1 MDDTK
6 VPSSNGNGR
15 KRASTR
21 KPRSEAA
28 SSPQPSDASRDN
40 LAANRVE
47 SERARG
53 RGAEEGG
60 RQTGGRGGGARTP
73 GGGARIRGDD
83 PLQTLLAALRAV
95 QGGDFSVRLPE
106 FTSVPVMD
114 DISRA
119 FNAVVTLNSAMTHE
133 MVRVARV
140 VGREGRMAERVS
152 LGDGRGDWATSI
164 NSINALIGDLVQP
177 TTEVARVLVAV
188 AEGDLTQK
196 MALEIDGQPVK
207 GEFLRIGTTVN
218 AMLDQL
224 NSFAAEVT
232 RVAREVGSDGKLG
245 GQAEVKGV
253 SGVWK
258 DLTDNVNLMAN
269 NLTAQVRNIAEVST
283 AVANGDLSKKITVD
297 ARGEVLELKSTI
309 NTMVD
314 QLNGFASEVTRVAR
328 EVGTEGK
335 LGGQAAVPGVS
346 GTWKDLTDNVNFMAS
361 NLTTQV
367 RGIVKVVTAVANGDL
382 TQKLMVPSQGE
393 IAALGSTLNNMTD
406 TLNVFAQQVTSV
418 ARTVGV
424 EGKLGAQAQ
433 VPGAAGTW
441 KDLTDNVN
449 LMANNLTAQV
459 RNIADVTTAVAKG
472 DLSKKITVDVKG
484 EVMELKDTI
493 NTMVDQLRA
502 FASEVTRV
510 AREVGTDGKLGGQAD
525 VKGVAGVWKDLTDNV
540 NSMASNLTT
549 QVRNIALVTT
559 SVANGDL
566 SKKITVDARGEI
578 LELKNTINTMVDQ
591 LNSFASEVTR
601 VAREVGTHGK
611 LGGQAEV
618 KGVSGT
624 WKDLTDNVNVMA
636 VNLTT
641 QVRGIAKVVTAVAN
655 GDLTQR
661 LKMEAK
667 GEVAELA
674 DTINAMTQTLSIFA
688 QQVTDVARTVGVEGK
703 LGAQAVVPGVA
714 GTWKDLTN
722 NVNLLA
728 NNLTDQV
735 RNIAEV
741 TTAVA
746 NGDLSKKITVDAK
759 GEVLELKS
767 TINTMVDQLRGFA
780 SEVTRVAKEVGTEGK
795 LGGQAEVRGVSG
807 VWKDLTDN
815 VNFMA
820 SNLTSQVRGIVRVVT
835 AVANGDLTQ
844 KLMMDAK
851 GEIAALADTINAMTQ
866 TLSIFAQQV
875 TDVARTVGVEGKLGA
890 QAEVPGVAGTWK
902 DLTNNVNLLANNLTA
917 QVRNIAEVTTAVA
930 NGDLSKKITVDAKGE
945 VLELKST
952 INTMVDQLRAFA
964 AEVTR
969 VAKEVG
975 TEGKLG
981 GQADVKGVSGVWK
994 DLTDNVN
1001 VLAGNL
1007 TDQVRNIAKV
1017 TTAVANGDLS
1027 QKITVSVKG
1036 EVLELKN
1043 TINTMVDQLRGFASE
1058 VTRVAKEVGTEGKLG
1073 GQAAVPGVAGV
1084 WKDLTDNVNVLA
1096 GNLTDQVRNIAKVT
1110 TAVANGDLSQKISVE
1125 ARGEILE
1132 LKSTINTMVDQLR
1145 AFAAEV
1151 TRVAKEVGTDGKLG
1165 GQAAVPGVA
1174 GTWKDL
1180 TDNVNSMAS
1189 NLTAQVRNI
1198 ALVTTAVA
1206 NGDLS
1211 KKITVDAK
1219 GEILELKDTINIMV
1233 DQLNSFA
1240 SEVTRVAREVG
1251 TEGKLGGQAEVRGVS
1266 GVWKDLTDNVNFM
1279 ARNLTTQVR
1288 GIVKVVTAVANGDL
1302 KQKLVVEA
1310 KGEVAA
1316 LAETI
1321 NNMTDTL
1328 GTFAEQVSTVAREVG
1343 VEGKLGGQARV
1354 PGVAGTWK
1362 DLTDNVNF
1370 MASNLTTQVRGI
1382 VRVVT
1387 AVANGDLTQKLIVDA
1402 KGEVAALADT
1412 INNMTDTLG
1421 TFAEQ
1426 VSTVARE
1433 VGIEGKL
1440 GGQARVPGARGTW
1453 RQLTDNVNQLAGTLT
1468 SQLRAISDVA
1478 TAVTKGDLTRSIT
1491 VVAEGEVA
1499 ALKDNINQ
1507 MIVNLRET
1515 TQKNQE
1521 QDWLKTN
1528 LAKFSGM
1535 MQGQKSLD
1543 AVSRLIMSELTPL
1556 VSAHHGAFFLMDTD
1570 SGTPVLKLTSTYAYR
1585 ERKHIAN
1592 RFRLGEGLVGQC
1604 ALERKTILL
1613 THVPPDYITISS
1625 GLGES
1630 APLNIIV
1637 LPVLFE
1643 GEVKAV
1649 IELASFHTFSAI
1661 HQIFLDQLTESIGVV
1676 LNMIMANMRTEQ
1688 LLQQSQG
1695 LTQELQSQS
1704 RELTQQQDA
1713 LKRSNSELEEKAKL
1727 LEEQN
1732 RRVEEKNNEVERARV
1747 SLEEKAE
1754 QLTVISKY
1762 KSEFLANMSHELRTP
1777 LNSLLILAKLL
1788 SDNKDGNL
1796 STKQVEYA
1804 NTIYASGGDL
1814 LSLINE
1820 ILDLSKVEAGKMQVE
1835 PRDIVL
1841 TELNQF
1847 IDRGFRPVAE
1857 QKNLAFTVEVAQGT
1871 PRAIRTDP
1879 QRLQQVLKNLLSNA
1893 FKFTDEGSVKL
1904 TVKLAE
1910 PGTRLEH
1917 EVLQRSRYVIAF
1929 AVSDTGIGIAKD
1941 KQRLIFE
1948 AFQQADGSTARK
1960 YGGTGLGLS
1969 ISREIAKLLG
1979 GEIHVSSEPRKGST
1993 FTLYLPPEY
2002 VGPDDDS
2009 LPAMPTPLEPLMP
2022 RGSNVVPEVPLPP
2035 APPPAPV
2042 PPAVAESGHVLD
2054 AALPPPVDSLLPPLA
2069 VEDDRDHIREGDRVL
2084 LIIEDDLKFA
2094 RIMVQLAREK
2104 GFKALVATRGDT
2116 GLSMANEF
2124 QPHAVTLDIQLPVV
2138 DGWSVLDR
2146 LKRNPRTRHIPVHI
2160 ISVMDKHL
2168 GNAQGAF
2175 GYLTKPV
2182 SKEGLERVF
2191 NQLARFL
2198 ERKERRLLLVE
2209 DDDVQR
2215 SSLVSLLAEG
2225 GDVVV
2230 TAVATGQEV
2239 LQKLEEGEF
2248 DCLVIDLLLPDMD
2261 GIKLVEEVK
2270 TQQRFRDLPI
2280 VIYTG
2285 KELTPK
2291 DEARLRR
2298 YTGSVILKSG
2308 TKSPEQLLSDTA
2320 LFLHR
2325 LDQNLPPRARAAL
2338 AQRNE
2343 EESELVGKKVLVVDD
2358 DMRNIFALTSVLENH
2373 GMQVVFAENGRAA
2386 IETLEQHRD
2395 VDVVLMDV
2403 MMPEMDGY
2411 ETMRAIRKDL
2421 RYASLPIIA
2430 VTAKALKDDREKC
2443 MAAGASDYLPK
2454 PVDTDKLLELIR
2466 LWVSA

>member
-1 MDDTK
+1 MH
-6 VPSSNGNGR
+6 
-15 KRASTR
+15 
-21 KPRSEAA
+21 
-28 SSPQPSDASRDN
+28 
-40 LAANRVE
+40 
-47 SERARG
+47 
-53 RGAEEGG
+53 
-60 RQTGGRGGGARTP
+60 
-73 GGGARIRGDD
+73 
-83 PLQTLLAALRAV
+83 TLLAALRAV
-95 QGGDFSVRLPE
+95 QGGDFAVRLPD
-106 FTSVPVMD
+106 FPSLPVMD

-119 FNAVVTLNSAMTHE
+119 FNAVVSLNSVMTQE
-133 MVRVARV
+133 TVRVARV
-140 VGREGRMAERVS
+140 VGREGRMGERVS
-152 LGDGRGDWATSI
+152 LGEARGDWATSI

-218 AMLDQL
+218 AMVDQL

-245 GQAEVKGV
+245 GQADVKGV

-393 IAALGSTLNNMTD
+393 IAALGATLNNMTD

-472 DLSKKITVDVKG
+472 DLSKKITVDVRG
-484 EVMELKDTI
+484 EVLELKDTI

-636 VNLTT
+636 SNLTT

-780 SEVTRVAKEVGTEGK
+780 AEVTRVAKEVGTDGK

-844 KLMMDAK
+844 KLVMDAK
-851 GEIAALADTINAMTQ
+851 GEIAALAETINAMTQ

-952 INTMVDQLRAFA
+952 INTMVDQLRGFA
-964 AEVTR
+964 SEVTR

-981 GQADVKGVSGVWK
+981 GQAEVRGVSGVWK

-1096 GNLTDQVRNIAKVT
+1096 DNLTDQVRNIAKVT

-1132 LKSTINTMVDQLR
+1132 LKDTINTMVDQLR

-1302 KQKLVVEA
+1302 RQKLVVEA

-1570 SGTPVLKLTSTYAYR
+1570 GGTPVLKLTSTYAYR

-1613 THVPPDYITISS
+1613 THVPADYITISS

-1643 GEVKAV
+1643 GEVKAI
-1649 IELASFHTFSAI
+1649 IELASFHTFSVI

-1676 LNMIMANMRTEQ
+1676 LNMITANMRTEQ

-1704 RELTQQQDA
+1704 KELTQQQDA
-1713 LKRSNSELEEKAKL
+1713 LKRSNTELEEKAKL

-1754 QLTVISKY
+1754 QLTVISRY

-1814 LSLINE
+1814 LTLINE

-1857 QKNLAFTVEVAQGT
+1857 QKGLAFTVEVAPGT
-1871 PRAIRTDP
+1871 PYSIRTDP

-1893 FKFTDEGSVKL
+1893 FKFTDEGSVRM
-1904 TVKLAE
+1904 TVKLAD
-1910 PGTRLEH
+1910 PGTKLEH
-1917 EVLQRSRYVIAF
+1917 EVLKRSRHVIAF
-1929 AVSDTGIGIAKD
+1929 SVVDTGIGIAKD

-1979 GEIHVSSEPRKGST
+1979 GEIHVYSEPRKGSV

-2002 VGPDDDS
+2002 VAPDDDALA
-2009 LPAMPTPLEPLMP
+2009 LPSPLEPL
-2022 RGSNVVPEVPLPP
+2022 SSVSLDTPP
-2035 APPPAPV
+2035 STPTPPPV
-2042 PPAVAESGHVLD
+2042 PMGPSPAENGHVLD
-2054 AALPPPVDSLLPPLA
+2054 AALPPPMESLLPPLA
-2069 VEDDRDHIREGDRVL
+2069 VEDDREHIRDGDRVL

-2146 LKRNPRTRHIPVHI
+2146 LKRNARTRHIPVHI

-2191 NQLARFL
+2191 SQLARFL
-2198 ERKERRLLLVE
+2198 ERTERRLLLVE

-2215 SSLVSLLAEG
+2215 SSLVSLLADG
-2225 GDVVV
+2225 GDVQV

-2239 LQKLEEGEF
+2239 LQKLEEGEY

-2285 KELTPK
+2285 KELTAK
-2291 DEARLRR
+2291 DEVRLRR

-2338 AQRNE
+2338 AQRSE
-2343 EESELVGKKVLVVDD
+2343 QAAELVGKKVLVVDD

-2386 IETLEQHRD
+2386 IETLEHHRD

-2411 ETMRAIRKDL
+2411 ETMRAIRKDA

-2466 LWVSA
+2466 LWVAA

>member
-6 VPSSNGNGR
+6 VSSPPSANGR
-15 KRASTR
+15 KRATPR
-21 KPRSEAA
+21 KSRGEQTSGSRASGALGAPPAA
-28 SSPQPSDASRDN
+28 SSRGESRREAKSGNGSGRPVAEGPRGSRAS
-40 LAANRVE
+40 AI
-47 SERARG
+47 S
-53 RGAEEGG
+53 
-60 RQTGGRGGGARTP
+60 T
-73 GGGARIRGDD
+73 RIRGED
-83 PLQTLLAALRAV
+83 PMHTLLAALRAV
-95 QGGDFSVRLPE
+95 QGGDFAVRLPD
-106 FTSVPVMD
+106 FPSSPVMD

-119 FNAVVTLNSAMTHE
+119 FNAVVSLNSVMTQE
-133 MVRVARV
+133 TVRVARV
-140 VGREGRMAERVS
+140 VGREGRMGERVL
-152 LGDGRGDWATSI
+152 LGDARGDWATSI

-218 AMLDQL
+218 SMVDQL

-245 GQAEVKGV
+245 GQADVKGV

-393 IAALGSTLNNMTD
+393 IAALGATLNNMTD

-472 DLSKKITVDVKG
+472 DLSKKITVDVRG
-484 EVMELKDTI
+484 EVLELKDTI

-636 VNLTT
+636 SNLTT

-780 SEVTRVAKEVGTEGK
+780 AEVTRVAKEVGTDGK

-820 SNLTSQVRGIVRVVT
+820 SNLTSQVRGIVKVVT

-844 KLMMDAK
+844 KLVMDAK
-851 GEIAALADTINAMTQ
+851 GEIAALAETINAMTQ

-952 INTMVDQLRAFA
+952 INTMVDQLRGFA
-964 AEVTR
+964 SEVTR

-981 GQADVKGVSGVWK
+981 GQAEVRGVSGVWK

-1096 GNLTDQVRNIAKVT
+1096 DNLTDQVRNIAKVT

-1132 LKSTINTMVDQLR
+1132 LKDTINTMVDQLR

-1302 KQKLVVEA
+1302 RQKLVVEA

-1570 SGTPVLKLTSTYAYR
+1570 GGTPVLKLTSTYAYR

-1613 THVPPDYITISS
+1613 THVPQDYITISS

-1643 GEVKAV
+1643 GEVKAI
-1649 IELASFHTFSAI
+1649 IELASFHPFSAI

-1676 LNMIMANMRTEQ
+1676 LNMITANMRTEQ

-1704 RELTQQQDA
+1704 KELTQQQEA
-1713 LKRSNSELEEKAKL
+1713 LKLSNSELEEKAKL

-1754 QLTVISKY
+1754 QLTVISRY

-1814 LSLINE
+1814 LTLINE

-1847 IDRGFRPVAE
+1847 IDRSFRPVAE
-1857 QKNLAFTVEVAQGT
+1857 QKGLAFTVEVAPGT
-1871 PRAIRTDP
+1871 PYSIRTDP

-1893 FKFTDEGSVKL
+1893 FKFTDEGSVRM
-1904 TVKLAE
+1904 TVKLAD
-1910 PGTRLEH
+1910 PGTKLEH
-1917 EVLQRSRYVIAF
+1917 EVLKRSRHVIAF
-1929 AVSDTGIGIAKD
+1929 SVVDTGIGIATD

-1979 GEIHVSSEPRKGST
+1979 GEIHVYSEPRKGSV

-2002 VGPDDDS
+2002 VGPDDDALS
-2009 LPAMPTPLEPLMP
+2009 LSSPLEPLSSAP
-2022 RGSNVVPEVPLPP
+2022 SETPP
-2035 APPPAPV
+2035 FIPTPPPV
-2042 PPAVAESGHVLD
+2042 PMGPQPAESGHVLD
-2054 AALPPPVDSLLPPLA
+2054 AALPPPMESLLPPLA
-2069 VEDDRDHIREGDRVL
+2069 VEDDREHIREGDRVL

-2191 NQLARFL
+2191 SQLARFL
-2198 ERKERRLLLVE
+2198 ERTERRLLLVE

-2225 GDVVV
+2225 GDVQV

-2239 LQKLEEGEF
+2239 LQKLEEGEY

-2338 AQRNE
+2338 AQRTE
-2343 EESELVGKKVLVVDD
+2343 QAAELVGKKVLVVDD

-2386 IETLEQHRD
+2386 IETLEHHRD

-2411 ETMRAIRKDL
+2411 ETMRAIRKDPKQ
-2421 RYASLPIIA
+2421 ASLPIIA

-2466 LWVSA
+2466 LWVAA